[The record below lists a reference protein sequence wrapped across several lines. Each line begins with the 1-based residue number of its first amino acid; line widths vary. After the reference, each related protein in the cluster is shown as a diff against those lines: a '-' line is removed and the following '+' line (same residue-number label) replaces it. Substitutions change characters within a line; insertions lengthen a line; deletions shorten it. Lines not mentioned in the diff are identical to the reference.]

1 MEYLERV
8 SMGDFGSALW
18 SVEEALRIDAAIL
31 ATTRDAVII
40 TDLVPKILAVNPA
53 FTEITGYAEAE
64 VIGKSPSILS
74 SGRHDR
80 AFYQA
85 MWLSLR
91 ETGYWQGEI
100 WNRRKDGEMYP
111 ELLTLSAVCNEQG
124 DPVHYVGVV
133 TDLSQLRLHEERS
146 PRLAHYDPLTA
157 LPNRLLL
164 EARLQHTLERASREE
179 NRAAVL
185 VIDLDQF
192 KTINDSHGHA
202 AGDALLVAVTRRL
215 RTRLREE
222 DTLSRLAGDQFVLVL
237 EALHDYQE
245 AEIMARSIQALLES
259 PFVLPDGC
267 KAFVRASVGI
277 SVYPQDG
284 NTAQALLVG
293 ADAAVHRAKELG
305 GRQFCYYTSELNVQA
320 RATLVMEEA
329 LRRALDQEEFVLYY
343 QPKIDLRSGRIVG
356 AEALLRWQRPG
367 CGLVSPLEF
376 IPAAEKNGLIEGIG
390 AWVIRDACRQ
400 MRAWRDTGLTE
411 IKVAVNVSARQF
423 RYGGLEEE
431 IIQALTQ
438 YGVKPSHLMLELTE
452 SMLMDAPEKAVA
464 RMTALKRLGLRLSLD
479 DFGTGY
485 SSLAY
490 LGRFP
495 IDQMKIDRSFV
506 KDIVTDPGAATIA
519 TSVISLAHRM
529 RVGVV
534 AEGVETEAQAGY
546 LRQNGCDEIQGYLFS
561 KPLPAEEFA
570 ELVRQGETLPM
581 PEAPLQSRTLLIVD
595 DEPHILAA
603 LQRMLADEGYGIFTA
618 TSAHE
623 GLELLAKN
631 PVQVI
636 LSDQRMPAMSGAEF
650 LGCVKALYPDTVR
663 MVLSGYAELETVVQA
678 VNEGAIYKFF
688 VKPWDE
694 EQLRAQIR
702 DAFLY
707 YEGVIQPRR
716 GVASGL

>member
-1 MEYLERV
+1 
-8 SMGDFGSALW
+8 MGDFGSALW

-259 PFVLPDGC
+259 PFVLPGGC

-400 MRAWRDTGLTE
+400 MRAWQDTGLTE

-546 LRQNGCDEIQGYLFS
+546 LRQNGCDEMQGFLFS
-561 KPLPAEEFA
+561 KPVPAEEFA
-570 ELVRQGETLPM
+570 ELARQGRNLPV

-595 DEPHILAA
+595 DDLLTLAA
-603 LQRMLADEGYGIFTA
+603 LQRMLDDEGYRVLAAADG
-618 TSAHE
+618 HE
-623 GLELLAKN
+623 GLELLTKN
-631 PVQVI
+631 QVQVI
-636 LSDQRMPAMSGAEF
+636 LSDQRMPGMSGTEF
-650 LGCVKALYPDTVR
+650 LSRVKNLYPDMVR
-663 MVLSGYAELETVVQA
+663 MILSGYAELDVVVQA

-688 VKPWDE
+688 SKPWE
-694 EQLRAQIR
+694 AEQLRVQIR

-707 YEGVIQPRR
+707 YEGVIRPRR
-716 GVASGL
+716 EAASGQ

>member
-1 MEYLERV
+1 
-8 SMGDFGSALW
+8 MGDFGSALW

-259 PFVLPDGC
+259 PFVLPGGC

-452 SMLMDAPEKAVA
+452 SILMDAPEKAVA